1 MSMVKSF
8 GLAAVGA
15 TAGMIGGNYLYNL
28 DKEANKYKE
37 VPVPFYT
44 VRKVADD
51 IGKETKK
58 MVDDIKAKCQPKQEE
73 VTEEKVHQ
81 MTDEE
86 VAQELEQPQVHE
98 VTDEEVAEEL
108 NNNNQQIIDA
118 EVVDGKAVPVDAEG
132 NPISVEEDKQDEQ
145 NHQENQE
152 AKVVGNTEE
161 ATIPQFT
168 VVDQVPVNKED
179 KSEPEKKPTTKAT
192 TKGSKNK
199 ATK

>member
-1 MSMVKSF
+1 MSMIKSF
-8 GLAAVGA
+8 GLATIGA

-28 DKEANKYKE
+28 DKEANKYRE

-51 IGKETKK
+51 ISKEAKK
-58 MVDDIKAKCQPKQEE
+58 MVDDIKAKCQSKNEETVEQE
-73 VTEEKVHQ
+73 VHQ

-86 VAQELEQPQVHE
+86 VAQELEQPQIHE

-108 NNNNQQIIDA
+108 NNNNQQVVDA
-118 EVVDGKAVPVDAEG
+118 KVVDGKAVPVDAEG
-132 NPISVEEDKQDEQ
+132 NLISAEEDKQDEQ
-145 NHQENQE
+145 NPQENQE

-168 VVDQVPVNKED
+168 VVDQVPVNKEE